1 MKVKERLRDHRT
13 KALGGHGRRRPWS
26 WLGSLPSR
34 TSLGRLVRLE
44 WSLCVTGVISA
55 TSLKL
60 SQNKKEKGKRK
71 IKEIAFIILHS
82 DERACVCSGLRREGR
97 SLHTAFSSPPLGSSG
112 SKAPLRHL
120 DPKKKKKKATGPPGS

>member
-1 MKVKERLRDHRT
+1 M
-13 KALGGHGRRRPWS
+13 
-26 WLGSLPSR
+26 
-34 TSLGRLVRLE
+34 
-44 WSLCVTGVISA
+44 GVISA

-97 SLHTAFSSPPLGSSG
+97 SLHTAFSFPPLGASG

-120 DPKKKKKKATGPPGS
+120 DQKKKSYRPPRKLIRPQRSQVSDLEEGIWEKGASEVVVLHMVLIMQQ

>member
-1 MKVKERLRDHRT
+1 M
-13 KALGGHGRRRPWS
+13 
-26 WLGSLPSR
+26 
-34 TSLGRLVRLE
+34 RLE
-44 WSLCVTGVISA
+44 WSLRVTGVISA

-97 SLHTAFSSPPLGSSG
+97 SLHTAFSSPPLGASG

-120 DPKKKKKKATGPPGS
+120 DPKKKKKKKLQAPQEADPTTEVAGE